1 MLGKKIGALMVM
13 VLFVVSMIPLALA
26 QEGSVRVGHGK
37 DVTET
42 PHQKDIRDK
51 TIVATQNFEDRRSR
65 LNSNKGKVANCLV
78 NSGMQGCAQTLN
90 EDLEDRKEYLLHAVE
105 RITGVLDHLEDQA
118 QHISDATEREDLV
131 NHMKDKRDE
140 LHEITV
146 KIESVNDREGLKEAR
161 DLLKGSYVDIKDM
174 VEEYT
179 VSTRL
184 ARLENLNSK
193 LSKLNLRLRN
203 IADKLESVGKNLEG
217 EYPAKAAA
225 LQEAVD
231 GAQVKLDAAKERYQ
245 HARDLKA
252 SGASKEEL
260 KVAISEAKSYLK
272 QAVEKIRNS
281 RNHVR
286 DIIEVFKNRAGA
298 GQLSIAIA
306 ETAE

>member
-203 IADKLESVGKNLEG
+203 IADKLESVGVTLEG
-217 EYPAKAAA
+217 DYPAKAEN
-225 LQEAVD
+225 LQKTVENIRAR
-231 GAQVKLDAAKERYQ
+231 LDLAKEKYQ
-245 HARDLKA
+245 HAKDLKS
-252 SGASKEEL
+252 SGASKEEMQEAL
-260 KVAISEAKSYLK
+260 AEAKNYLK
-272 QAVEKIRNS
+272 EVREEFKNS
-281 RNHVR
+281 KTHLRSVISAFR
-286 DIIEVFKNRAGA
+286 NRAGA
-298 GQLSIAIA
+298 GQLNTAIA